1 MRVYNIPV
9 FVPHKGCPF
18 DCVFCNQRKITGTTT
33 DVTPNDVE
41 NIIEEHL
48 RTLPREDRYV
58 EVAFFGGSL
67 TGIPMKEQSALMA
80 AVAKFGTQINGI
92 RLSTRPDYISEEI
105 MDNLVAHG
113 VTTIELGVQS
123 MDDEVLKASNRG
135 HTAEQVRKAVE
146 IIRKYP
152 VRLGLQMM
160 TGLVGDT
167 REKSIYTAK
176 EIIKLKPEMVR
187 IYPTLTIKDTYLE
200 KLYNKGLYKPQ
211 TLEEAVET
219 AKVIMLMFEAANI
232 NVIRVGLQ
240 ATNEISSEGSVVA
253 GPVHSAFRSL
263 VESSIYYDL
272 IKSELDGKSGNIT
285 IEVKSSEVSNAV
297 GNKRVN
303 IEKIKQ
309 EFGVNLKI
317 RGNKEMN
324 KREVRYIAT

>member
-1 MRVYNIPV
+1 
-9 FVPHKGCPF
+9 
-18 DCVFCNQRKITGTTT
+18 
-33 DVTPNDVE
+33 
-41 NIIEEHL
+41 
-48 RTLPREDRYV
+48 
-58 EVAFFGGSL
+58 
-67 TGIPMKEQSALMA
+67 MA